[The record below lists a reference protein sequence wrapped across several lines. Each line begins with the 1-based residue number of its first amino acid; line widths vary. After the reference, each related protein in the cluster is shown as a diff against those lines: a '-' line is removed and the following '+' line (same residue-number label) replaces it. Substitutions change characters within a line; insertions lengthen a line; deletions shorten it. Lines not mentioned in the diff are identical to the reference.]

1 MKKLSLLLSVFVLL
15 ACSISLEA
23 QTEWKA
29 WGTAA
34 LNLSFTKKLDLKI
47 SHLRAFSITNG
58 FTNDFN
64 QSSAILSYDLTKKID
79 LSAGYTFSGSNSI
92 TDGGSRVSAR
102 AGYKLRLAKVLT
114 WSNAIQG
121 EIHDKNENRYHYRII
136 LNTRLSPRKRLDFL
150 NLSPS
155 ISYSLFYNIGGSPI
169 RYYDKT
175 GAVIASNTPDGF
187 HRGRLM
193 FSLNSKVAQNFSVSL
208 YYMHQQEFNLF
219 TNDLKEIN
227 VINPVTGK
235 VTRRFDNYNVAGLT
249 LAYDI
254 NLYKTKK

>member
-1 MKKLSLLLSVFVLL
+1 MKYSLVFFGFIL
-15 ACSISLEA
+15 AIHPVSSFA
-23 QTEWKA
+23 QTNFKNWN
-29 WGTAA
+29 TAQLTFA
-34 LNLSFTKKLDLKI
+34 FSKKLDLRL
-47 SHLRAFSITNG
+47 SHLRAFDLTNG
-58 FTNDFN
+58 FKSDFN
-64 QSSAILSYDLTKKID
+64 QSGVQLRYDLTRKID
-79 LSAGYTFSGSNSI
+79 LASGYVFSGSNSLA
-92 TDGGSRVSAR
+92 DGGSRVFTR
-102 AGYKLRLAKVLT
+102 VGYKIRLAKVLS
-114 WSNAIQG
+114 WSNSLQG

-136 LNTRLSPRKRLDFL
+136 WNTRLSPRKRLDFL

-169 RYYDKT
+169 RYYDKIGT
-175 GAVIASNTPDGF
+175 VIASNTPDGF

-193 FSLNSKVAQNFSVSL
+193 LSLNSKVAQNFSVSL

-254 NLYKTKK
+254 NLYKKKK